1 MPFAIHSLRNPPH
14 SMNQDKILVVGAGGQ
29 IGAVL
34 TDALREAH
42 GTDNVIATD
51 LRPLENQSGP
61 SEILDAL
68 DGNALAE
75 LVKKYRATQIYHL
88 AAILSATGEKNPMW
102 AWDVNMRSLF
112 NVLEVSRENQLSKV
126 YFPSSI
132 AVFGLQAAPAMT
144 PQYTVLIPETVYG
157 ISKVAGENWANYYYR
172 RYGLDVRS
180 LRYPGIIG
188 YQSMPGGGTT
198 DYAVDIYHYAVQGK
212 AYECFLRADTPL
224 PMLYMPDAIRAT
236 LQLMEAPANNLTV
249 RTSYNLAGMTFNPG
263 EITASIQKEVPDF
276 RVTYKP
282 DFRQAIADSWP
293 ASIDDS
299 AARKDWGWKPEFNL
313 DAMTRDML
321 LHLGEQYR
329 GLPLFS

>member
-1 MPFAIHSLRNPPH
+1 MS
-14 SMNQDKILVVGAGGQ
+14 QDKILIVGAGGQ

-34 TDALREAH
+34 TDALRKAKGAH
-42 GTDNVIATD
+42 NVIATD
-51 LRPLENQSGP
+51 LRPLDHQDGP

-68 DGNALAE
+68 DGTALTAI
-75 LVKKYRATQIYHL
+75 VKKYNITQIYHL

-102 AWDVNMRSLF
+102 AWDINMRSLF
-112 NVLEVSRENQLSKV
+112 NVLEVSREQGLSKV

-132 AVFGLQAAPAMT
+132 AVFGLEAAPAMT
-144 PQYTVLIPETVYG
+144 PQYSVLIPETVYG
-157 ISKVAGENWANYYYR
+157 ISKVAGENWANYYFR

-212 AYECFLRADTPL
+212 PYECFLRADTPL

-236 LQLMEAPANNLTV
+236 LQLMEAPASQLSV

-276 RVTYKP
+276 KVSYQP

-299 AARKDWGWKPEFNL
+299 AARKDWNWKPEFDL

-321 LHLGEQYR
+321 FHLKEQYSAVS
-329 GLPLFS
+329 L

>member
-1 MPFAIHSLRNPPH
+1 M
-14 SMNQDKILVVGAGGQ
+14 QDKILIIGAGGQ

-34 TDALREAH
+34 TDALRQAH

-68 DGNALAE
+68 DGNALVE
-75 LVKKYRATQIYHL
+75 LVKKYRCTQIYHL

-132 AVFGLQAAPAMT
+132 AVFGQEAAPAMT

-212 AYECFLRADTPL
+212 DYECFLRADTPL

-276 RVTYKP
+276 KVSYKP

-299 AARKDWGWKPEFNL
+299 AARKDWGWKPEYDL

-321 LHLGEQYR
+321 LHLGAQYH
-329 GLPLFS
+329 GLID